1 MTTSA
6 PIGGSSARGVDGPH
20 RSAASSVEHVH
31 APISTEAAVEALRD
45 GPRGAWL
52 LCGLTVAA
60 LFIAW
65 LAFYVLLFLPRGP
78 IG

>member
-1 MTTSA
+1 MTTPSPTSKNSA
-6 PIGGSSARGVDGPH
+6 ARVDGPH

-31 APISTEAAVEALRD
+31 APISTADAVEALRD

-52 LCGLTVAA
+52 LCALAVTGLFV
-60 LFIAW
+60 AW
-65 LAFYVLLFLPRGP
+65 LAFYFLLFLPRGP